1 MGAGVITAAM
11 NSDFT
16 KSVIKQMLAA
26 IDQGIKNGYHLAWD
40 ILVSFLANHLLSVIL
55 FLALIL
61 VLATIRA
68 FQGYWGMLGRVL
80 YSYLFFG
87 TLFIIG
93 LIKGPNV
100 FASEYLEITS
110 IIVLYPLCYF
120 VVGYILNRLGFRK
133 RV

>member
-1 MGAGVITAAM
+1 M

-16 KSVIKQMLAA
+16 KPVIKQMLAA
-26 IDQGIKNGYHLAWD
+26 IDQGIKNGYHLAWN